1 MSGPLAAEAVQ
12 PTAETLTVGDFMLHM
27 SAMQAHYSPGG
38 EGATKSGTLYRLPA
52 LVTTLAVSARP
63 IRLESQVLHGQPQR
77 PPPAPLP
84 VPVAITQ
91 VLQATQRDTLAFVQS
106 HQQAVTKAIQ
116 ASVQATAQFVQQMQ
130 ALEQKEI
137 ADHAARIDALFR
149 GLIAAG
155 KANPSHQAMILV
167 TTNHTGL
174 FLAGLLHSANGVAQ
188 GVAKTVSAAA
198 HAAANVVHDA
208 TKTIGDW
215 ASGAAQSVGS
225 FFKSLF

>member
-1 MSGPLAAEAVQ
+1 MSGQLAAETVR
-12 PTAETLTVGDFMLHM
+12 PTAETLKAGDFLLHM
-27 SAMQAHYSPGG
+27 SAMQAHYSLGG
-38 EGATKSGTLYRLPA
+38 AGVVNSGTIYRLPA
-52 LVTTLAVSARP
+52 LVTSLAAARP
-63 IRLESQVLHGQPQR
+63 TPLEPQSQHGQNQA
-77 PPPAPLP
+77 PPPAPPP

-106 HQQAVTKAIQ
+106 HQQAITKAIQ
-116 ASVQATAQFVQQMQ
+116 ASAQATAQFVQQMQ

-188 GVAKTVSAAA
+188 GVAKTVSSAA
-198 HAAANVVHDA
+198 HAAASVVHDA
-208 TKTIGDW
+208 TKTVSDW